1 MLCLLG
7 IRLEKTEGITE
18 TSKIMTAE
26 LAQQWIGDMGYIQ
39 GRSVAAAALLMNE
52 TRSRGFQGNGHKTFT
67 VSVYS
72 LTSAGTGQ
80 LKETKLLLFPWLC
93 ISYNYS
99 TFLAKVGI
107 REKTAYQHIFK
118 DG

>member
-1 MLCLLG
+1 MPILLIDPILSG
-7 IRLEKTEGITE
+7 KFRCALFTRNKTGKTEGITK
-18 TSKIMTAE
+18 TSEIMTAE

-39 GRSVAAAALLMNE
+39 GKSVAAAALLMNE

-80 LKETKLLLFPWLC
+80 LKETKPLLFPWLC
-93 ISYNYS
+93 ISYN
-99 TFLAKVGI
+99 LKL
-107 REKTAYQHIFK
+107 E
-118 DG
+118 